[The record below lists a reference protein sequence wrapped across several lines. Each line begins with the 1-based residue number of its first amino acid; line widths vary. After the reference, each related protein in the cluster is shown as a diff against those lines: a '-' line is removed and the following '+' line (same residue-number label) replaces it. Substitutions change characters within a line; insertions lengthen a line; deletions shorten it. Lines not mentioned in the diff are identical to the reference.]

1 MSIPSFYSFN
11 EYTNFYIKHNVP
23 VNTLPNV
30 TLFKIVHEVN
40 PIEIS
45 NNNITNIQY
54 TVHTTAIIKS
64 INWIVKYVESRLRD
78 SIKYPNATI
87 KLNIDYDKNDPKSH
101 GNIFIDW
108 NDTTKEAIENM
119 ITNINTIINDINK
132 QINEFNNNDCVK
144 YSTQYN
150 DMKQIINELEKGM

>member
-30 TLFKIVHEVN
+30 TLFNVVHEVN

-54 TVHTTAIIKS
+54 TIHTTAIIKS
-64 INWIVKYVESRLRD
+64 INWIVKYVEARLKD
-78 SIKYPNATI
+78 NIKYPNVTI
-87 KLNIDYDKNDPKSH
+87 KLSKLDNENDPKSY
-101 GNIFIDW
+101 GNILIGG
-108 NDTTKEAIENM
+108 NDTSKESIENM
-119 ITNINTIINDINK
+119 ITNINTIIDDINK

-150 DMKQIINELEKGM
+150 NMKQIIKELEKGM

>member
-1 MSIPSFYSFN
+1 MSKPSFYSFN

-54 TVHTTAIIKS
+54 TVHTIAIIKS
-64 INWIVKYVESRLRD
+64 INWIVKYVESRLSD
-78 SIKYPNATI
+78 SIKYPNVKI
-87 KLNIDYDKNDPKSH
+87 KLNIDHDKNDPKSH

-108 NDTTKEAIENM
+108 NASSKESIENM
-119 ITNINTIINDINK
+119 ITNINTIIDGINK